1 MTSAAKLQKDKFYGS
16 APRLTPRPTATSA
29 ARAARNATNR
39 SLTTPA
45 TQKSPSRTTS
55 SLLKTKCE
63 AHHNLLKSELTNDV
77 NVNNLQKKHKSKL
90 NAVEMRS
97 LRKMC
102 GVTMADRKRNE
113 EIRNM
118 AGLKDDL
125 ITKID
130 KGVLRWFGHVERMSE
145 DRMVKKIYSAK
156 VNIKRC
162 RESDRKKSEPSS
174 RVSSRPQTPKSLQSG
189 LSRTPRIPSRPS
201 TPANLSQKITTTPSR
216 PNTPH
221 RSSLPRPKNPTA
233 LKSSPRNQ
241 TLLENNKSSKDS
253 NNDPED
259 IATIYSTKQREF
271 HHMKK
276 ELDMKQQAI
285 LEMFNNLQR
294 LQDRMA
300 KEGISGKG
308 EGISKQELVILN
320 VTDWA
325 AEEVSQLCYNAQ
337 PSVEGAGE
345 IINTMMPIDENIISQ
360 WDAKVSNLSE
370 NYADLCLQAFTARQ
384 EIIDWVKDIIA
395 KQDAINEED
404 LTRITAYNTQ
414 GLELCDLLRELKNRA
429 DESVHGISLLL
440 KKACQERGLLISVGE
455 SLVKEL
461 ARLRQDIELHSAVTK
476 EFNAISAA
484 ESETAKAL
492 EDTRRELEEERIS
505 KATMKE
511 KLATTELQLR
521 QARTRINKMDR
532 QLREAEASIT
542 SLTVTVKSLEDQSR
556 QKEVQLEAR
565 ARKLRESLKTGEM
578 TNNQIMQQRDA
589 LENELSKLREQL
601 ERNMIE
607 NKTTIQDLNNQLRD
621 LKSALEAERKK
632 TQEEM
637 ELKNMF
643 EESYR
648 DSLNTIEE
656 LKTQIVEL
664 EKNKPNPD
672 LPTEREMDLRAE
684 LIATKDTLRITE
696 EEVISCKR
704 EKVRFLETLT
714 KIAESENKMS
724 MQQKLAAELL
734 NKEEIM
740 SKMQTQIR
748 ELNKSIKLNEQK
760 VIEYEHYIR
769 ALQTYGQYSS
779 NSQEES
785 NGATYQD
792 LQQEIM
798 QLRMGLLEAVH
809 KNEELSELLMQKE
822 QQLEQQ
828 DKTSR
833 AQARVIKVRE
843 ELINMLKNK
852 ESEQSRELTSL
863 QQDLEQRM
871 RIVDEVNKQIAAKAD
886 EIQELFSTLENKQQQ
901 IHRLEKIVLAL
912 EEQQRR
918 AQAQRTRHEEKIAA
932 LEHELAAGGNRRDRK
947 FLFF

>member
-1 MTSAAKLQKDKFYGS
+1 M
-16 APRLTPRPTATSA
+16 
-29 ARAARNATNR
+29 
-39 SLTTPA
+39 
-45 TQKSPSRTTS
+45 
-55 SLLKTKCE
+55 
-63 AHHNLLKSELTNDV
+63 
-77 NVNNLQKKHKSKL
+77 KSKC
-90 NAVEMRS
+90 
-97 LRKMC
+97 K
-102 GVTMADRKRNE
+102 
-113 EIRNM
+113 
-118 AGLKDDL
+118 
-125 ITKID
+125 ITNSMT
-130 KGVLRWFGHVERMSE
+130 LAECS
-145 DRMVKKIYSAK
+145 KKITDDQDKIQSSTE
-156 VNIKRC
+156 IIRLP
-162 RESDRKKSEPSS
+162 ESDKKKSEPSS
-174 RVSSRPQTPKSLQSG
+174 RVSSRPQTPKSLQSS
-189 LSRTPRIPSRPS
+189 LSRTQRISSRPA
-201 TPANLSQKITTTPSR
+201 TPANLSQKIATTPSR

-221 RSSLPRPKNPTA
+221 RSSLPRPKNTTA
-233 LKSSPRNQ
+233 LKSSPRSQ
-241 TLLENNKSSKDS
+241 TLLENNKSSKNL

-259 IATIYSTKQREF
+259 ITTIYNTKQREF

-285 LEMFNNLQR
+285 LEMFNILQS

-300 KEGISGKG
+300 KEGISGEG

-325 AEEVSQLCYNAQ
+325 AEEVSQLCNNAH

-345 IINTMMPIDENIISQ
+345 IINTMIPIDENILSE

-384 EIIDWVKDIIA
+384 EIIDWVKDVIA

-461 ARLRQDIELHSAVTK
+461 ARLRQDIELHSAVTM

-492 EDTRRELEEERIS
+492 EYTRRELEEERVS

-521 QARTRINKMDR
+521 QARARINKMDR

-589 LENELSKLREQL
+589 LENELIKVKEQL
-601 ERNMIE
+601 ERNTIE
-607 NKTTIQDLNNQLRD
+607 NKFIIQDLNNQLRD
-621 LKSALEAERKK
+621 LKSALEVERKK

-648 DSLNTIEE
+648 ESLNTIEE
-656 LKTQIVEL
+656 LKAQIVDL
-664 EKNKPNPD
+664 ENKKPNPD
-672 LPTEREMDLRAE
+672 LPTEREMELRAE
-684 LIATKDTLRITE
+684 LIATKSTLRITE

-714 KIAESENKMS
+714 KIAESENKMG

-734 NKEEIM
+734 SKEEIM

-748 ELNKSIKLNEQK
+748 EMNKSIKLNEQK
-760 VIEYEHYIR
+760 VIEYEKYIR
-769 ALQTYGQYSS
+769 ALQAYSQYSS
-779 NSQEES
+779 NSQEETS

-798 QLRMGLLEAVH
+798 QLRMALLEAVH
-809 KNEELSELLMQKE
+809 KHEELSELLTQKE

-852 ESEQSRELTSL
+852 ESEQSRELSTL

-932 LEHELAAGGNRRDRK
+932 LEHELAAGGNRRDRYVLDNDK
-947 FLFF
+947 YGCS